1 MSDMNSDKLRLVL
14 DKYGVPDPKIVGKLP
29 RGNIQLDYVGHA
41 EITKILIEIDPLW
54 DWKPLKIDDDGLPS
68 YRVENGMAHMAGAL
82 TLLGHTRLAVGSA
95 PHNKQDL
102 LKELISDFLRNGAMR
117 FGIALSLWSKEEWS
131 DSPSAPATKKG
142 PAKKTASKP
151 QENYPAPKPVEGGD
165 RVSRDVLERFFA
177 ACRGANLDPQDVADK
192 ALVTLDDVTVD
203 DLNALRATYKE
214 MISQ

>member
-1 MSDMNSDKLRLVL
+1 VSDTNTEKLKLVL

-68 YRVENGMAHMAGAL
+68 YRVENGMAHMAGAM
-82 TLLGHTRLAVGSA
+82 TLLGHTRLAIGSA

-102 LKELISDFLRNGAMR
+102 LKELVSDFIRNAAMR
-117 FGIALSLWSKEEWS
+117 FGVALSLWSKEEWS
-131 DSPSAPATKKG
+131 DSPA
-142 PAKKTASKP
+142 PAKKSAPKKQVASPASKP
-151 QENYPAPKPVEGGD
+151 VADDEKVD
-165 RVSRDVLERFFA
+165 RDTLERFFA

-192 ALVTLDDVTVD
+192 ALVTLDDVTVN
-203 DLNALRATYKE
+203 DLDALRSTFKE
-214 MISQ
+214 MISK

>member
-1 MSDMNSDKLRLVL
+1 MNSDKLRLVL

-131 DSPSAPATKKG
+131 DSPSAPVTKKVPG
-142 PAKKTASKP
+142 KKPASKP
-151 QENYPAPKPVEGGD
+151 QENVPANPVADDEK
-165 RVSRDVLERFFA
+165 VSRDVLERFFA

-192 ALVTLDDVTVD
+192 ALVTLDDVTVT
-203 DLNALRATYKE
+203 DLDALRSTFKE
-214 MISQ
+214 MISK

>member
-1 MSDMNSDKLRLVL
+1 MIDNADKLLYVL
-14 DKYGVPDPKIVGKLP
+14 SKYAVPEPKIVGKLP

-68 YRVENGMAHMAGAL
+68 YRVENGMAHMAGAM

-102 LKELISDFLRNGAMR
+102 LKELISDFIRNAAMR

-131 DSPSAPATKKG
+131 DDPKPA
-142 PAKKTASKP
+142 AKKPSPKKAPSPLQPNT
-151 QENYPAPKPVEGGD
+151 PAPHVVGVELVD
-165 RVSRDVLERFFA
+165 PAQLEKFYA
-177 ACRGANLDPQDVADK
+177 ACRGAGLEPADVAAH
-192 ALVTLDDVTVD
+192 ALVTLDEVTVN
-203 DLNALRATYKE
+203 DLDALRASFKE
-214 MISQ
+214 LISK

>member
-1 MSDMNSDKLRLVL
+1 MSDTNTEKLRLVL

-68 YRVENGMAHMAGAL
+68 YRVENGMAHMAGAM

-102 LKELISDFLRNGAMR
+102 LKELVSDFIRNAAMR
-117 FGIALSLWSKEEWS
+117 FGVALSLWSKEEWS
-131 DSPSAPATKKG
+131 DAPAKPA
-142 PAKKTASKP
+142 PAKKAAAKKAVA
-151 QENYPAPKPVEGGD
+151 APVADDQKVD
-165 RVSRDVLERFFA
+165 RDTLERFFS
-177 ACRGANLDPQDVADK
+177 ACRGASIDPNDVALK
-192 ALVTLDDVTVD
+192 ALVTLDDVTVN
-203 DLNALRATYKE
+203 DLDALRSAFKE
-214 MISQ
+214 MISK

>member
-1 MSDMNSDKLRLVL
+1 MTDTNQEKLRLVL
-14 DKYGVPDPKIVGKLP
+14 DRYGVPDPKIVGKLP

-68 YRVENGMAHMAGAL
+68 YRVENGMAHMAGAM

-102 LKELISDFLRNGAMR
+102 LKELISDFIRNAAMR

-131 DSPSAPATKKG
+131 DDPKPAAKK
-142 PAKKTASKP
+142 PAK
-151 QENYPAPKPVEGGD
+151 PAAKKAVAEPVSDDTKVD
-165 RVSRDVLERFFA
+165 RETLERFFA
-177 ACRGANLDPQDVADK
+177 ACRGANLDPQEVADH
-192 ALVTLDDVTVD
+192 ALVTLDDVTVT
-203 DLNALRATYKE
+203 DLDALRSAFKE
-214 MISQ
+214 IISK

>member
-1 MSDMNSDKLRLVL
+1 MSDTNTEKLRLVL

-68 YRVENGMAHMAGAL
+68 YRVENGMAHMAGAM

-102 LKELISDFLRNGAMR
+102 LKELISDFIRNAAMR

-131 DSPSAPATKKG
+131 DDPKPAVKK
-142 PAKKTASKP
+142 
-151 QENYPAPKPVEGGD
+151 PAPKKAPSPSQPNMPAPHVVGVELVDPVQ
-165 RVSRDVLERFFA
+165 LEKFYA
-177 ACRGANLDPQDVADK
+177 ACRGAGLDPADVASH
-192 ALVTLDDVTVD
+192 ALVTLDEVTVN
-203 DLNALRATYKE
+203 DLDALRASFKE
-214 MISQ
+214 LISK